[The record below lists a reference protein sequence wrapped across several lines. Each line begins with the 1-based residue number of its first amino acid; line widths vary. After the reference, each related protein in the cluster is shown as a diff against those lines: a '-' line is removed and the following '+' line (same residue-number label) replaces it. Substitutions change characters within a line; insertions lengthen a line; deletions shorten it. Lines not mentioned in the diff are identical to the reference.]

1 MTYTGPHIILDAVTY
16 RTLGRGEAGRI
27 VTIREVAYQ
36 GVMERRS
43 DGFTVLSVLK
53 PGASRTFSIEVG
65 AVLSMSAHGRVWNPE
80 TQERRWRLRAEEL
93 RAFVEEREVAAWAQ
107 PYFDPARDKHH
118 LKQPASKVDRRPS
131 NPAERAASSYRRA
144 GGRRLDEEPTAD
156 PLRGTKNAKPGVLGR
171 LWRGL
176 LRKP

>member
-27 VTIREVAYQ
+27 VTIHEVAYQ
-36 GVMERRS
+36 GVTERRS

-65 AVLSMSAHGRVWNPE
+65 AVLSVSAHGRVWNPE

-93 RAFVEEREVAAWAQ
+93 RAFAEEREVAAWAQ
-107 PYFDPARDKHH
+107 PYFDPASDKHH
-118 LKQPASKVDRRPS
+118 RKQPASPVERHFS
-131 NPAERAASSYRRA
+131 SPAERTASSYRR
-144 GGRRLDEEPTAD
+144 GGARRLDQAPAAD
-156 PLRGTKNAKPGVLGR
+156 PPRGTKNAKPGVLGR

-176 LRKP
+176 LGRP

>member
-1 MTYTGPHIILDAVTY
+1 MIYTGPHIILDAVTY

-27 VTIREVAYQ
+27 VTIREVVYQ
-36 GVMERRS
+36 GVMERHS

-53 PGASRTFSIEVG
+53 PGAARTFSIEVG
-65 AVLSMSAHGRVWNPE
+65 AVLSVSAHGRVWNPE

-107 PYFDPARDKHH
+107 PYFDPASDKHH
-118 LKQPASKVDRRPS
+118 LKQPASPAERRSS
-131 NPAERAASSYRRA
+131 NPAERAASSYRR
-144 GGRRLDEEPTAD
+144 GGARRLDEAPAAD
-156 PLRGTKNAKPGVLGR
+156 PRRGTENAKPGLFGR